1 MSSNKLITLD
11 KKRNNLSLLFE
22 ICEKI
27 FDNNLLK
34 YKYIFIDILLNE
46 WYSINK
52 TLITEKINNLENINS
67 IYVYNCHK
75 YLIYTILTI
84 ANKYKTKTYFQ
95 FFYIYNKNIF
105 NKKIIFIKRIF
116 LNDFIIKHK
125 EKYES
130 ESGLKCSKDLFFY
143 YLINNNINNIQKE
156 NSIINRYIINKKN
169 YNKDKFGKINL
180 FIALNKWGLISSKY
194 KYNNIE
200 NIFIFYFDKI
210 KFFQCKAFIYVY
222 KRKLRNIYNIFI
234 NKIINKRDIYFIKK
248 NKLRNTSLLLSIFN
262 PINDYIINN
271 KIFFFRNIYLYY
283 YLLKKVYF
291 FYYIIFYFIN
301 NIINKYKKRF
311 MKNLKIYINKKR
323 NNYILSL
330 HFIRNFIYFK
340 KYKILLF
347 SFNQI
352 KNSIQYKSNK
362 KFNTNKNS
370 KNIRINKELINIINI
385 YYKYHN
391 FNNWKKRQILITYF
405 NNWKTISKLNQYKKI
420 TQYNNKLKKKLEK
433 YNNKNI
439 IIKNKIEIL
448 KQKNKKK
455 KIDIN
460 IKETIN
466 NNNIKKNEK
475 IIISKDITKIIKQ
488 NNTNSEND
496 GKNDENNNLKF
507 VYLND
512 LENLKNK
519 NESIIVELQAQ
530 INSLVKEIETLSFEI

>member
-1 MSSNKLITLD
+1 MI
-11 KKRNNLSLLFE
+11 
-22 ICEKI
+22 
-27 FDNNLLK
+27 
-34 YKYIFIDILLNE
+34 ILL
-46 WYSINK
+46 
-52 TLITEKINNLENINS
+52 
-67 IYVYNCHK
+67 
-75 YLIYTILTI
+75 
-84 ANKYKTKTYFQ
+84 
-95 FFYIYNKNIF
+95 
-105 NKKIIFIKRIF
+105 
-116 LNDFIIKHK
+116 
-125 EKYES
+125 
-130 ESGLKCSKDLFFY
+130 
-143 YLINNNINNIQKE
+143 
-156 NSIINRYIINKKN
+156 
-169 YNKDKFGKINL
+169 
-180 FIALNKWGLISSKY
+180 
-194 KYNNIE
+194 
-200 NIFIFYFDKI
+200 
-210 KFFQCKAFIYVY
+210 
-222 KRKLRNIYNIFI
+222 
-234 NKIINKRDIYFIKK
+234 
-248 NKLRNTSLLLSIFN
+248 
-262 PINDYIINN
+262 
-271 KIFFFRNIYLYY
+271 
-283 YLLKKVYF
+283 
-291 FYYIIFYFIN
+291 
-301 NIINKYKKRF
+301 IINKYKKRF

-420 TQYNNKLKKKLEK
+420 TQYNNKFKKKLEK

-488 NNTNSEND
+488 NNTNREND